1 MEKLYSI
8 IVGADQG
15 HLRFTEPSYVAHARV
30 GGVGPRYVYCTGHLS
45 GILHYPNIRRSSN
58 EGEYIPLEPED
69 VVLARRVFI
78 DFNAMHNNEIDARY
92 HAMRSMEGGDCIYRI
107 DHFGK
112 FVESID
118 WFISDKVMGER
129 IVTTPWAHA
138 DQLRVSTDAYKEVD
152 NLCNKFRIS
161 VTCNQ
166 DLGEEI
172 QWTAQSPH
180 FSDLVMRAETRSR
193 AVVQLVLWAFYQRT
207 PFSYM
212 GQKAIDELLKS
223 HAVEV

>member
-8 IVGADQG
+8 IVGPDPDGLFFAP
-15 HLRFTEPSYVAHARV
+15 LSYVAHARI
-30 GGVGPRYVYCTGHLS
+30 GSHYAYCTRGHDGS
-45 GILHYPNIRRSSN
+45 DVLHYSRFNDFLPLQP
-58 EGEYIPLEPED
+58 EG

-78 DFNAMHNNEIDARY
+78 DFNAMTRLELSERMFAMKCMETMHGNISRIESFDAEKSK
-92 HAMRSMEGGDCIYRI
+92 AVL
-107 DHFGK
+107 FT
-112 FVESID
+112 
-118 WFISDKVMGER
+118 SDKVNGEK
-129 IVTTPWAHA
+129 TTEIFCGP
-138 DQLRVSTDAYKEVD
+138 DSLDSNGQIDF
-152 NLCNKFRIS
+152 LCNKFRIS

-172 QWTAQSPH
+172 RWTAQSPH
-180 FSDLVMRAETRSR
+180 FSDMVMTAETRSR